1 MRNVEDVI
9 IQKSQPRIKWY
20 QSIRVRLLAIALL
33 PLLVLLP
40 LFGAG
45 VIANWSQRFDD
56 LLIAKVNGELT
67 IAHQYLAGL
76 KERSSEKLQAFA
88 ASVTFADTPPNKF
101 PELLDEKLI
110 EFGFDFLYYIDDT
123 GKIIS
128 PTTINI
134 PDNPN
139 IWPVVL
145 DARKGIVRTEI
156 DIFDQNTLS
165 QYSADLASRAEIPLV
180 PTLGAM
186 ATDRIDETRG
196 MIVHSAVPVGQNG
209 VLVAGLLLNRNL
221 EFIDTINDL
230 VYPQASLTEGSRGT
244 TTLFLEDV
252 RISTNVRLF
261 ENTRALGTR
270 VSVAVRNAV
279 LTKGEIWLDR
289 AFVVNDW
296 YISAYEPLLDSFG
309 KRVGMLYVG
318 FLDSPFRAAKIRS
331 LMIISG
337 GFLVLLGLSIPLFMA
352 IARGVFKPLEKIV
365 STIAKVESGDLGA
378 RSKVPVARNE
388 IAVVA
393 NKFDHLLEQVEET
406 NKELKAWARELN
418 ARVEERT
425 KELNEAG
432 RRLEASNKQLIISE
446 KLASIGEISASIAHE
461 INNPIAVILGNIEV
475 IRQEI
480 GDGIAPLETEFDLV
494 EAQIHSIHILVSKL
508 LQFARPEEFAGVV
521 DHTSPNDVIHDTIP
535 LVQHLLVKGHIDL
548 QLELTSDCMV
558 AMNRTELQQVLI
570 NLVVNAI
577 HAMQNGGVLNIKTVN
592 HTNDEVDGVLIT
604 VSDTGS
610 GIPEK
615 VLGQIF
621 DPFFT
626 TKASEG
632 TGLGLSI
639 SQNLIIRSGGKINV
653 ESVLGAGTVFT
664 IFFPNITGD

>member
-9 IQKSQPRIKWY
+9 IQETQTRIKWH

-33 PLLVLLP
+33 PMLVLMP

-76 KERSSEKLQAFA
+76 KDRSSEKLQAFA
-88 ASVTFADTPPNKF
+88 ASVTFANTPPDKL
-101 PELLDEKLI
+101 PELLDAQRLKN
-110 EFGFDFLYYIDDT
+110 GFDFLYYIDDA
-123 GKIIS
+123 GKI
-128 PTTINI
+128 TTATTHNA
-134 PDNPN
+134 PDNPDV
-139 IWPVVL
+139 WPVVV

-165 QYSADLASRAEIPLV
+165 QYSDDLAQRARIPLV
-180 PTLGAM
+180 PTKGAIP
-186 ATDRIDETRG
+186 TDRIEETRG

-209 VLVAGLLLNRNL
+209 ALVAGLLLNKNL
-221 EFIDTINDL
+221 GFIDTINDL

-279 LTKGEIWLDR
+279 LTNGKTWLDR

-309 KRVGMLYVG
+309 NRVGMLYVG
-318 FLDSPFRAAKIRS
+318 FLDSPFRTAKMRS
-331 LMIISG
+331 LFLIFG

-352 IARGVFKPLEKIV
+352 IARGIFKPLEKIV

-378 RSKVPVARNE
+378 RSKVPLARNE

-406 NKELKAWARELN
+406 NKELKDWAQELN

-425 KELNEAG
+425 KELRETG

-475 IRQEI
+475 IRQEM
-480 GDGIAPLETEFDLV
+480 GDAVAPLETEFNLV
-494 EAQIHSIHILVSKL
+494 EAQIHSIHVLVSKL

-521 DHTSPNDVIHDTIP
+521 DYTNPNDVIHDTLP
-535 LVQHLLVKGHIDL
+535 LVQHLLVKGDIDL
-548 QLELTSDCMV
+548 KLELTSECLI

-570 NLVVNAI
+570 NLIVNAI
-577 HAMQNGGVLNIKTVN
+577 HAMQNGGALDIKTRD
-592 HTNDEVDGVLIT
+592 HKSEDSDGVLII

-610 GIPEK
+610 GIPAK
-615 VLGQIF
+615 VLDQVF
-621 DPFFT
+621 APFFT
-626 TKASEG
+626 TKTSEG

-639 SQNLIIRSGGKINV
+639 SQKLVIRSGGKIEV
-653 ESVLGAGTVFT
+653 ESVLGAGTKFS
-664 IFFPNITGD
+664 IFFPNITGN